1 LINWITGA
9 IKEEI
14 DLFDDHPLS
23 FLDEEFYDK
32 KTEGNVKGNEDLKKV
47 VDERESI
54 SITRSNILKWT
65 NIAS

>member
-47 VDERESI
+47 VDERERYLNYSE
-54 SITRSNILKWT
+54 
-65 NIAS
+65 